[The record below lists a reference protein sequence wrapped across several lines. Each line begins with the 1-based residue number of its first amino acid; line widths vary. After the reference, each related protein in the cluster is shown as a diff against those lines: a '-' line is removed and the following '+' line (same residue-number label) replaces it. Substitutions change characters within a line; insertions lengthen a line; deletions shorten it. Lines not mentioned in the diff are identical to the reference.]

1 MSFKSNSISDSYTG
15 SYTDSYTASC
25 NINKGV
31 IDQKECWEFFDT
43 AYKDIK
49 VVTNNKDSDVKTHDN
64 SVITKQPNENDFT
77 CSSCG
82 FIEYNT
88 DGVCTNCGLI
98 FMNKIEYDSFDSTN
112 MNDDNECDIK
122 SYFKKCSNK
131 YSKISKMQIWYTW
144 SNDEKNLYKL
154 SQYTK
159 DLCNK
164 LNITLHID
172 YICNLVNT
180 ILYKLKDNDCSKRTR
195 VKDGIIVVCIHYT
208 YKKNNVFVNTHF
220 STKTLAKSVKLDIK
234 YITRAERSIIELM
247 NKNKIILDKNVFF
260 NINSPIMYIK
270 NNSVHL
276 NFNNGLLLNKDTL
289 ESLYKKTEILID
301 LCEKNELLMDHTPHS
316 IGIGCFYYI
325 LKMSNID
332 VDLYQF
338 SKEYKLSCVTVS
350 KLFKK
355 LVENNKI
362 NA

>member
-1 MSFKSNSISDSYTG
+1 MSYNSNNISRNTSCTSYN
-15 SYTDSYTASC
+15 TD
-25 NINKGV
+25 GV
-31 IDQKECWEFFDT
+31 IDQKECWEFFDS
-43 AYKDIK
+43 AYKEMK
-49 VVTNNKDSDVKTHDN
+49 VVSENNDT
-64 SVITKQPNENDFT
+64 SVVTKQSNENDFT

-98 FMNKIEYDSFDSTN
+98 FMNKIEYDVFDSTN
-112 MNDDNECDIK
+112 MNDDNEGDIR
-122 SYFKKCSNK
+122 SYFKKCHNK
-131 YSKISKMQIWYTW
+131 YSKLSKMQIWYTW

-159 DLCNK
+159 DLCSK

-195 VKDGIIVVCIHYT
+195 VKDGIIIVCIHYT

-276 NFNNGLLLNKDTL
+276 NLNKDTL
-289 ESLYKKTEILID
+289 ESLYKKTEQVID
-301 LCEKNELLMDHTPHS
+301 LCEKRELLMDHTPNS
-316 IGIGCFYYI
+316 IGIGCFYYV
-325 LKMSNID
+325 LKLNNID
-332 VDLYQF
+332 VELYKF
-338 SKEYKLSCVTVS
+338 SKEYKLSSVTVS

-355 LVENNKI
+355 LVENI
-362 NA
+362 NPML